1 MKDPIQTI
9 LDTKDGILN
18 SFKNAPAP
26 QAAQKKTTTESSLD
40 LLQEAQAV
48 TPKVETGTKLE
59 DLNGR
64 RETLADFE
72 TKISVALM
80 GDEREVETSEEV
92 IKYLNPRG
100 LGIGKYFIYK
110 GVKVYPQGTRDA
122 IQAEESVQ
130 ISQRLHGAAD
140 MVLER
145 G

>member
-18 SFKNAPAP
+18 SFKGAQASP
-26 QAAQKKTTTESSLD
+26 AAQKKTTESALD
-40 LLQEAQAV
+40 LLQEAQSAA
-48 TPKVETGTKLE
+48 PKVETGTKLE

-80 GDEREVETSEEV
+80 GDEREVETTEEV

-110 GVKVYPQGTRDA
+110 GVKVYPQGSKDS
-122 IQAEESVQ
+122 IVAEESVQ

-145 G
+145 T